1 MLHEILP
8 TVASLYYKAIYK
20 NQTALHAI
28 MVKLVKFVVFTYQK
42 LNGLN
47 QCVRRTIV
55 NESCN

>member
-28 MVKLVKFVVFTYQK
+28 MVKLVKFVVFTYH
-42 LNGLN
+42 
-47 QCVRRTIV
+47 
-55 NESCN
+55 

>member
-28 MVKLVKFVVFTYQK
+28 MVKFVVFTYHYRK
-42 LNGLN
+42 NST
-47 QCVRRTIV
+47 V
-55 NESCN
+55 